1 MNVDQALARL
11 LERAGSDLL
20 ISSGSRPRIRKDG
33 RLEPLEGDGEVLTPT
48 DTERMIRDVLDAD
61 ELKELETKRHVD
73 FSFTWRERAR
83 IRGNAYYQRNSM
95 AAAFRLLPLEIP
107 SFDMLGIPE
116 SVHRLLEK
124 QHGLLLV
131 TGPFASGK
139 STTQAAIIDHLNA
152 TRPFHIITIEDP
164 IEYVHKHKLAIVDQ
178 RQVGEDTPSFAEGL
192 RGAFREDPD
201 VVLIGEMR
209 DLETISA
216 AVSIAEAGHLVMGT
230 LHTND
235 APQAID
241 RIIDSYLG
249 AQQQQVRIQLA
260 MCLAGVIYQQLLPAG
275 RGRGGGPKTRE
286 RTRHGGPAM
295 TPQGG
300 GGTPSRL
307 PAARAA
313 PAPDRVAGDRDQID
327 KVEHAPARTAM
338 RAGAHNR
345 FASRQAVRREVDE
358 APDQHGHEHQVGR
371 DGEGDHGVR
380 EPHGR
385 WQKQRA
391 PHERRPVSRRMKA
404 AIRRMAR
411 SQPDWWGRLR
421 LSMPRWQ

>member
-11 LERAGSDLL
+11 MERAGSDLL
-20 ISSGSRPRIRKDG
+20 ISSGSLPRIRKDG
-33 RLEPLEGDGEVLTPT
+33 RLESLDGDTEVLTPA
-48 DTERMIRDVLDAD
+48 DTERMVRDVLDAD

-139 STTQAAIIDHLNA
+139 STTQAAMIDHLNA
-152 TRPFHIITIEDP
+152 TRPYHIITIEDP

-216 AVSIAEAGHLVMGT
+216 GVSIAEAGHLVMGT

-260 MCLAGVIYQQLLPAG
+260 MCLAGVIYQQLLPAV
-275 RGRGGGPKTRE
+275 GGG
-286 RTRHGGPAM
+286 
-295 TPQGG
+295 
-300 GGTPSRL
+300 
-307 PAARAA
+307 
-313 PAPDRVAGDRDQID
+313 RVAAFEVLIANTAIRAMIKEGRTDQIRS
-327 KVEHAPARTAM
+327 VLQTSLREGSQTLERALNQLL
-338 RAGAHNR
+338 RAGLIT
-345 FASRQAVRREVDE
+345 E
-358 APDQHGHEHQVGR
+358 R
-371 DGEGDHGVR
+371 D
-380 EPHGR
+380 
-385 WQKQRA
+385 
-391 PHERRPVSRRMKA
+391 
-404 AIRRMAR
+404 AR
-411 SQPDWWGRLR
+411 SHSLNP
-421 LSMPRWQ
+421 SEIHV